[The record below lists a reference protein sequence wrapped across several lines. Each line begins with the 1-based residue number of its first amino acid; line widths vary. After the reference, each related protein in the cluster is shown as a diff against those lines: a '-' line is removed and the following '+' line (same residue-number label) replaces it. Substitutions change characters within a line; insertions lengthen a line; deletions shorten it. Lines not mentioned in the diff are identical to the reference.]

1 MRHTMGA
8 RIAAGF
14 GVVAVVF
21 VAVGVISYRSTVQMI
36 ESNALHKHTYEVL
49 AKRDD
54 VSGSLKDVALA
65 LRNFIISGENQY
77 RERITQTL
85 ADAARNVE
93 ELRALTVD
101 NPVQHQRIGRMSEL
115 VGSYGTFAAGVA
127 DLREAKGFAAAGQAL
142 ALEQNRQLL
151 DEMRRVTQAIQQ
163 EEERLLAERTSEAGR
178 NAGLARLSIVYGTMA
193 ALLLAALAGWMI
205 TRSVTRPLRNLTAAA
220 ERVALGDLDV
230 QVPVRSSNDEIAVL
244 SRAFGRMVQSL
255 QAMGATASL
264 IASGDLRSAVQ
275 SQSSADVLGA
285 SFARMSGDL
294 RSQVAALIDAAG
306 VLATVA
312 NEIVASTSQLT
323 STASESATAMSETT
337 TTAEELR
344 QTAQLASQKARQVSD
359 DAHRMVQVSQ
369 GGRKSAAEAM
379 AGMTRIRLQMD
390 AIAASM
396 ARLSEQS
403 QTIGQIIATVE
414 DIASQSNLLAVNA
427 AIEAAKAGDQGK
439 GFAVVAQEIRSL
451 AEQSRQATGQVR
463 SILGDIQK
471 ATSAAV
477 MATEEGGKA
486 VEAGA
491 RQTEVAGAS
500 IDALSEN
507 VADAAQAM
515 TQIAA
520 SSQQQLAGVD
530 QVVSAMDSIRESGA
544 QNVASARQLETGARN
559 LGALGNQLKQLVA
572 HYKV

>member
-1 MRHTMGA
+1 MGT

-14 GVVAVVF
+14 GIVAIVF
-21 VAVGVISYRSTVQMI
+21 VAVGIISYQSTAQLI
-36 ESNALHKHTYEVL
+36 ASSALHKHTYEVL

-54 VSGSLKDVALA
+54 VSGSLKDVGLA
-65 LRNFIISGENQY
+65 LRNFIITGEDRF
-77 RERITQTL
+77 RERITVTL
-85 ADAARNVE
+85 GEANRNVQQ
-93 ELRALTVD
+93 LRTLTAD
-101 NPVQHQRIGRMSEL
+101 NPGQNQRVGKMNEL
-115 VGSYGTFAAGVA
+115 IGSYGAFATSVVE
-127 DLREAKGFAAAGQAL
+127 LREAKGFAAASQAL
-142 ALEQNRQLL
+142 AMEQNRQLF
-151 DEMRRVTQAIQQ
+151 EAMRNITQEIQQ
-163 EEERLLAERTSEAGR
+163 EEERLLAERTNQTQRSAGV
-178 NAGLARLSIVYGTMA
+178 ARLTILYGTSA
-193 ALLLAALAGWMI
+193 ALLLALLAAWMI
-205 TRSVTRPLRNLTAAA
+205 TRSVTQPLRGLTAAA
-220 ERVALGDLDV
+220 ERIALGDLDV
-230 QVPVRSSNDEIAVL
+230 QVPPRSTEDEIAVL

-255 QAMGATASL
+255 QAMGSTASL
-264 IASGDLRSAVQ
+264 IAAGDLRSAVQ
-275 SQSSADVLGA
+275 SQSSSDVLGA

-294 RSQVAALIDAAG
+294 RSQVSALIDAAG

-439 GFAVVAQEIRSL
+439 GFAVVAQEIKSL

-507 VADAAQAM
+507 MADAAQAM

-530 QVVSAMDSIRESGA
+530 QVVAAMDSIRESGA
-544 QNVASARQLETGARN
+544 QNVASARQLEDGARN
-559 LGALGNQLKQLVA
+559 LGALGGQLKQLVA